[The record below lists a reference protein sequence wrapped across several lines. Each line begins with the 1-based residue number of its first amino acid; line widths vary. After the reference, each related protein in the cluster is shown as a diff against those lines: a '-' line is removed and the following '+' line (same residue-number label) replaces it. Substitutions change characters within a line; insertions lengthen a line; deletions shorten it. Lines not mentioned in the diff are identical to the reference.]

1 MNTIEIIFTVINIC
15 LTAVSVSCAIFAAKQ
30 TRTQTKLMEKQIELS
45 QEPDYALSSHL
56 DSIKRS
62 IYQVSDS
69 IKELK

>member
-45 QEPDYALSSHL
+45 Q
-56 DSIKRS
+56 
-62 IYQVSDS
+62 
-69 IKELK
+69 